1 MDIGDPT
8 PSFAGARNA
17 STTSAWAQRSAR
29 QATFAPLKFSPKVKE
44 LSGEAF
50 DGIDPGTLI
59 QGIEILRIYVP
70 LDEMPL
76 ALLNTLLPDSEGLKE
91 IHICIPSLLH
101 PALQKV
107 CENVGLE
114 RGLTSTIRRWE
125 VADTTLRFF
134 FLLPGVETGC
144 ENFGGFQEIEL
155 GTAIRGLA
163 RGSEE
168 LTRIL
173 EMAERGASHARLEV
187 SSDAN
192 GNNGGNGMDLD
203 EYL

>member
-1 MDIGDPT
+1 MDIDDPT

-17 STTSAWAQRSAR
+17 STTSAWAQRSTR

-44 LSGEAF
+44 LSGEAL
-50 DGIDPGTLI
+50 DGIDPSTLT
-59 QGIEILRIYVP
+59 QGVEILRIYIS
-70 LDEMPL
+70 LDEMPF
-76 ALLNTLLPDSEGLKE
+76 ALLDALLPDLGNLKE
-91 IHICIPSLLH
+91 IHICLQSLLR

-107 CENVGLE
+107 YENLGLE
-114 RGLTSTIRRWE
+114 RGLTFTIRKWE
-125 VADTTLRFF
+125 AGVTTLKFF

-155 GTAIRGLA
+155 GTAIQGLA
-163 RGSEE
+163 GGSEE

-192 GNNGGNGMDLD
+192 GNNDGNGMDLD

>member
-44 LSGEAF
+44 LSGEAL
-50 DGIDPGTLI
+50 DSIDPGTLI
-59 QGIEILRIYVP
+59 QGIEILRIYVS
-70 LDEMPL
+70 LDEMPF
-76 ALLNTLLPDSEGLKE
+76 ALLDALLPDLGNLKE
-91 IHICIPSLLH
+91 IQICLQSLLR

-107 CENVGLE
+107 YENLGLE
-114 RGLTSTIRRWE
+114 RGLAFTIRKWE
-125 VADTTLRFF
+125 TGVTTLGFF
-134 FLLPGVETGC
+134 FLLPGEENGC

-155 GTAIRGLA
+155 RTAIQGLA

-192 GNNGGNGMDLD
+192 GNGGGNGIDLD

>member
-1 MDIGDPT
+1 MDIDDPT

-17 STTSAWAQRSAR
+17 STTSAWAQRSTR
-29 QATFAPLKFSPKVKE
+29 QATLAPLKFSPKVKE

-59 QGIEILRIYVP
+59 QGIEILRIYVS
-70 LDEMPL
+70 LDEMPF
-76 ALLNTLLPDSEGLKE
+76 ALLDTLLPDSEGLKE
-91 IHICIPSLLH
+91 IHICIQSLLR

-107 CENVGLE
+107 YENLGLE
-114 RGLTSTIRRWE
+114 RGLTSTIRKWE
-125 VADTTLRFF
+125 FGATTIKFF
-134 FLLPGVETGC
+134 FLLPGVEAGC
-144 ENFGGFQEIEL
+144 ENFRGFQEIEL
-155 GTAIRGLA
+155 GTAIQGLA

-192 GNNGGNGMDLD
+192 GNNGGNRMDLD
-203 EYL
+203 ECL